1 MQLCSLSAHNF
12 RLIEQL
18 EIEPGPQV
26 TLFWGQ
32 NGAGKTSILETVD
45 FLSRGRSFRSRRLD
59 ALLRKGARTLTV
71 RGTVHE
77 AGVPTHLG
85 IEKSARGRVLL
96 CNHHKAETL
105 SAHAAR
111 LPVVALHPDS
121 HRLVQ
126 GGARYRRNYL
136 DWSAFHVK
144 PDFLPAWREYSRCL
158 RQRNQVLRTRGSRQ
172 EMQAWT
178 QRLAVAGERV
188 DIARS
193 STIEEIKPVFDTYS
207 RKLLPEAESAL
218 RYLRG
223 WPSESESLEAA
234 LVRAGSRERRSLATH
249 WGPHRADLALSLNHQ
264 PAAQVASRGQ
274 QKLLAMSLLL
284 AQVAH
289 LQAHT
294 RRDCVVL
301 LDDIGAELDRDHAGA
316 LVREV
321 AALGCQAFMTALA
334 PQDADLQAWTQARMF
349 HVKHGTCKPSG

>member
-59 ALLRKGARTLTV
+59 ALLRKGSRTLTV
-71 RGTVHE
+71 RGTVRE

-158 RQRNQVLRTRGSRQ
+158 RQRNQVLRTRGSMQ

-178 QRLAVAGERV
+178 RRLAAAGERV

-193 STIEEIKPVFDTYS
+193 SIIDEIKPIFDAYS
-207 RKLLPEAESAL
+207 RKLLPEAESTL

-223 WPSESESLEAA
+223 WPGEPESLEAA
-234 LVRAGSRERRSLATH
+234 LVRARSRERRSLATH
-249 WGPHRADLALSLNHQ
+249 WGPHRAELALSLNHQ

-316 LVREV
+316 LIREV

>member
-12 RLIEQL
+12 RLIERL

-71 RGTVHE
+71 SGTVRE

-96 CNHHKAETL
+96 CNHRKAETL

-111 LPVVALHPDS
+111 LPVVPLHPDS

-126 GGARYRRNYL
+126 GGARYRRNYI

-158 RQRNQVLRTRGSRQ
+158 RQRNQILRTRSSNQ

-178 QRLAVAGERV
+178 QKTAAAGERV
-188 DIARS
+188 NIARS
-193 STIEEIKPVFDTYS
+193 SIIEEIRPIFKAYS

-218 RYLRG
+218 RYSRG
-223 WPSESESLEAA
+223 WPAESENLETA
-234 LVRAGSRERRSLATH
+234 LVRARTRERRTLATH
-249 WGPHRADLALSLNHQ
+249 WGPHRAELALSLNRQ

-284 AQVAH
+284 AQIAH

-321 AALGCQAFMTALA
+321 ASLGCQAFMTALA
-334 PQDADLQAWTQARMF
+334 PEDVDLQAWTQARMF
-349 HVKHGTCKPSG
+349 HVKQGTCKPSG

>member
-1 MQLCSLSAHNF
+1 MQLRSLSAHNF
-12 RLIEQL
+12 RLIERL
-18 EIEPGPQV
+18 EIRPGPQV

-71 RGTVHE
+71 RGTVRE

-85 IEKSARGRVLL
+85 IEKSAQGRVLL
-96 CNHHKAETL
+96 CNHRKAETL

-126 GGARYRRNYL
+126 GGARYRRNYI

-158 RQRNQVLRTRGSRQ
+158 RQRNQVLRSRGGAR

-178 QRLAVAGERV
+178 QKTAAAGERV
-188 DIARS
+188 NIARS
-193 STIEEIKPVFDTYS
+193 GIIEEISPVFEEYS
-207 RKLLPEAESAL
+207 RRLLPEAESTL
-218 RYLRG
+218 RYSRG
-223 WPSESESLEAA
+223 WPGESESLEAA
-234 LVRAGSRERRSLATH
+234 LVQARGRERRTLATH
-249 WGPHRADLALSLNHQ
+249 WGPHRAELSLSLNQH

-274 QKLLAMSLLL
+274 QKLLATSLLL

-289 LQAHT
+289 LQART
-294 RRDCVVL
+294 RRECVVL

-334 PQDADLQAWTQARMF
+334 PGDVDLQAWTQARMF

>member
-1 MQLCSLSAHNF
+1 MQLCSLSARNF

-18 EIEPGPQV
+18 EIEPDPQV

-71 RGTVHE
+71 SGTVHE

-85 IEKSARGRVLL
+85 IEKSARGRNLR
-96 CNHHKAETL
+96 CNHRKAETL

-158 RQRNQVLRTRGSRQ
+158 RQRNQALRQRGSAR
-172 EMQAWT
+172 EIQAWT
-178 QRLAVAGERV
+178 QKTAVAGERV
-188 DIARS
+188 SLARS
-193 STIEEIKPVFDTYS
+193 SVIEEIKPIFSTFS
-207 RKLLPEAESAL
+207 CKLLPEAESGL
-218 RYLRG
+218 RYYRG
-223 WPSESESLEAA
+223 WPAESQSLEAA
-234 LVRAGSRERRSLATH
+234 LAGARSREQRTLATH
-249 WGPHRADLALSLNHQ
+249 WGPHRAELALSLNRQ

-284 AQVAH
+284 AQAAH

-294 RRDCVVL
+294 RRNCAVL
-301 LDDIGAELDRDHAGA
+301 LDDIGAELDRDHAQA

-334 PQDADLQAWTQARMF
+334 PDDVDLQAWSQARMF
-349 HVKHGTCKPSG
+349 HVKQGTCEPSG